1 MKMHRF
7 SLIPVFAALTAAG
20 AWIKLPLPPVP
31 ITMQNL
37 FVVMSGMILG
47 AKAGAVSQI
56 VYLIV
61 GIMGLPVFSGGGG
74 PGYVASP
81 TFGYLLGFIP
91 ASGLA
96 GFLMKGRPFTPG
108 TVVIVSAVSMLTV
121 YLVGVPWLVFSMTF
135 ILHKPDAVWLAVKS
149 GFAIFI
155 PGDVIKC
162 VVLAAVVPRLG
173 AVIRM
178 EAPGSGTK
186 V

>member
-74 PGYVASP
+74 PG
-81 TFGYLLGFIP
+81 
-91 ASGLA
+91 
-96 GFLMKGRPFTPG
+96 
-108 TVVIVSAVSMLTV
+108 
-121 YLVGVPWLVFSMTF
+121 
-135 ILHKPDAVWLAVKS
+135 
-149 GFAIFI
+149 
-155 PGDVIKC
+155 
-162 VVLAAVVPRLG
+162 
-173 AVIRM
+173 
-178 EAPGSGTK
+178 
-186 V
+186 